1 MDSELEM
8 IELIP
13 WETCV
18 RIQDPNFDFD
28 SMSKIDRARQMVIH
42 ELINVH
48 HNACVK
54 IAFIAKIFRPQIL
67 ERTGLKL
74 PQLTVSSIFLFDY
87 NFVLC

>member
-1 MDSELEM
+1 M

-18 RIQDPNFDFD
+18 RTQDPNFDFD
-28 SMSKIDRARQMVIH
+28 SIAKTGRARQMVIH

-54 IAFIAKIFRPQIL
+54 IAFIAKIFRPHIL

-74 PQLTVSSIFLFDY
+74 PQLTVRKFDAFRTIF
-87 NFVLC
+87 